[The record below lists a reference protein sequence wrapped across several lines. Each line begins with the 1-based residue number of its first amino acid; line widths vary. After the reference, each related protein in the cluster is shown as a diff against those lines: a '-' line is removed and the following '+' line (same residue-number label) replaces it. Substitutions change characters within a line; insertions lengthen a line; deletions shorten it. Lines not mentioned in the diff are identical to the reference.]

1 MKYIRSIKIICL
13 ALVNLIVVTRTFSQ
27 TDVPSQDTTNKLKS
41 IKPLMLLTDTAYQRN
56 TASGEYAAGQGKGFQ
71 LVTNKF
77 TSLNVSIYAMVRY
90 LNQLPGKQT
99 WQDHLGRTREF
110 VGRNDFHWHRTMIW
124 FSGFVG
130 TPKFTYMATV
140 WTV

>member
-1 MKYIRSIKIICL
+1 
-13 ALVNLIVVTRTFSQ
+13 
-27 TDVPSQDTTNKLKS
+27 
-41 IKPLMLLTDTAYQRN
+41 
-56 TASGEYAAGQGKGFQ
+56 
-71 LVTNKF
+71 
-77 TSLNVSIYAMVRY
+77 MVRY

-99 WQDHLGRTREF
+99 WQDHLGRPHEF

-140 WTV
+140 WTVMTTQQTWCMVICDINSINIFH